1 MNKSTPFKLASSG
14 LIALAMTGVVLHL
27 PGCGGGGSSEGAPFN
42 PAPSPNAPS
51 PLRVNPGAV
60 DVYLNAPVAL
70 LISGG
75 VAPYRAFSSN
85 PSALPISQDVV
96 GSTITLVPNN
106 VTDTIPVTV
115 TITDAIGQSTTASVN
130 VKSATLVGDLVVT
143 PGASSPGTGCSPA
156 VCSGQ
161 TATAEI
167 LLKSPTGAPIV
178 GRQVKFEAVQGQFN
192 FTLDDAATQLTKSIT
207 VTTDVAG
214 KALVRLRADTGAS
227 TAFALIRATDLV
239 TGNRLDKAFSIAQ
252 FTDGA
257 GTLSVSP
264 KDYSHKGFYKGE
276 CGGSTGD
283 FLIFGGTAPYTV
295 KSALPTA
302 VDLSAGGLLRQAQVT
317 VDRNG
322 GRFTAQ
328 TRYLTQGCTGYEAV
342 ITVTDVTGRTVNVS
356 YKEAEG
362 TEPVPTPAP
371 PADLLISP
379 PQGIILPTVDV
390 VTVTGTPPNIVTT
403 VTKYCSGSG
412 AQDFILAGGTGPFT
426 LSVTPSDFVSASGPG
441 VIAFPAP
448 NLKTYGLNGRA
459 FAVAYA
465 LPADQAPGKTL
476 ATITIVDTSNAKSKQ
491 AQITCST

>member
-1 MNKSTPFKLASSG
+1 MNKSAPFKLASSG
-14 LIALAMTGVVLHL
+14 LVALAMTGVVLHL

-42 PAPSPNAPS
+42 PAPSPSS
-51 PLRVNPGAV
+51 PTTLRVNPGAV

-75 VAPYRAFSSN
+75 LPPYRAFSSS
-85 PSALPISQDVV
+85 PSVLPISQDVV

-115 TITDAIGQSTTASVN
+115 TITDASGQSTTASVN

-143 PGASSPGTGCSPA
+143 PGSSSPGSGCAPA

-167 LLKSPTGAPIV
+167 SLKTPTGTPIV
-178 GRQVKFEAVQGQFN
+178 GRQVRFEALQGQFN
-192 FTLDDAATQLTKSIT
+192 FTLDDAASQVAKTIV

-214 KALVRLRADTGAS
+214 KALVRLRADTGAA

-239 TGNRLDKAFSIAQ
+239 TGNRLDKAFNIAQ
-252 FTDGA
+252 FTDGT
-257 GTLSVSP
+257 GTLSVTP
-264 KDYSHKGFYKGE
+264 KEYGHKGFYKGE

-283 FLIFGGTAPYTV
+283 FLVFGGTPPYTI
-295 KSALPTA
+295 KTALPTG
-302 VDLSAGGLLRQAQVT
+302 VDLSAGGLLRQAQVS

-328 TRYLTQGCTGYEAV
+328 TRYVTQGCTGYEAV
-342 ITVTDVTGRTVNVS
+342 ITVTDATGRTVNVT
-356 YKEAEG
+356 YKEEEG
-362 TEPVPTPAP
+362 SEPVPTPAP
-371 PADLLISP
+371 PADLVISP
-379 PQGIILPTVDV
+379 QQGIILPTIDV
-390 VTVTGTPPNIVTT
+390 QTITGTPPNLIFTT
-403 VTKYCSGSG
+403 TKYCSGIG

-426 LSVTPSDFVSASGPG
+426 LSVTPSDFVSASGAG

-448 NLKTYGLNGRA
+448 NLKTYGVNGRT
-459 FAVAYA
+459 FVISYA
-465 LPADQAPGKTL
+465 LPADQPSGKVL
-476 ATITIVDTSNAKSKQ
+476 ATVTIVDTFNSKQ
-491 AQITCST
+491 KVATINCQ